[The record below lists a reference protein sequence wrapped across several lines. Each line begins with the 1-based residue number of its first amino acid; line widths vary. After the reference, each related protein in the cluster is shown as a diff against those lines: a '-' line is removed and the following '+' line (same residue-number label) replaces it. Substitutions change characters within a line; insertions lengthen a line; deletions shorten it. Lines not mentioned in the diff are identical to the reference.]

1 MSAPLLSPLNLG
13 RCDDCGAGPEELC
26 QPSCPARVADESG
39 ESERFPCPIC
49 GDDPCECPTE
59 GGL

>member
-1 MSAPLLSPLNLG
+1 MSAPPLPSPLNLG

-26 QPSCPARVADESG
+26 DESCPARVADFSGLFES
-39 ESERFPCPIC
+39 CPVC